1 MAKEVKFHSEARDQ
15 MLKGVDILADA
26 VKVTLGPKGRNV
38 VIEKAFGAPRITKD
52 GVTVAKEIELA
63 DKFENMGAQML
74 REVASKTND
83 IAGDGTTTA
92 TVLGQAIVREGAK
105 SVAAG
110 MNPMDLKRGID
121 MAVEAVIAD
130 LAKRSKKIKSSEEI
144 AQVGT
149 ISANGEAEIGRMI
162 AEAMDKVG
170 QEGVI
175 TVEEAK
181 GLETEL
187 DVVEGM
193 QF

>member
-1 MAKEVKFHSEARDQ
+1 
-15 MLKGVDILADA
+15 
-26 VKVTLGPKGRNV
+26 
-38 VIEKAFGAPRITKD
+38 
-52 GVTVAKEIELA
+52 
-63 DKFENMGAQML
+63 AQML

-193 QF
+193 QFDRG